1 MPDLD
6 NYKNMSMESL
16 GKSLLSQQASNRSRS
31 RRKSRKKE
39 KISKA
44 LAILLGGQA
53 IFNRAIQDRSKELDS
68 FNTIMARK
76 NKKFVAEMKVIGNI
90 LDSLPT
96 ELIDSKDAY
105 QQYLNSPSLQ
115 RAFRTQVRPLI
126 ASAMQKFDK
135 VGYDQAVTSGTIT
148 GDLNKIIDGITAP
161 YFLKAVDGG
170 PSRAQQVLDAGEKY
184 FEGIDRDE
192 VAENLFG
199 ITEGDVEANQA
210 LRLKAAKEDIRK
222 GTNWFSVPG
231 MLGKVFKGEATNFRA
246 LETGDY
252 SQSDL
257 MTVFDKTINIGE
269 FITPNFSEVM
279 KSWDNNKNY
288 INMALGIEEF
298 MNTSPQ
304 SRQARAMD
312 RVIRKSI
319 EDLNEAK
326 PEDWTQKDFDNFR
339 LKRFKELEEAMALK
353 DAIYDDTPTELDVYL
368 GREIAKTWGGLR
380 ILLDNPDREAAV
392 MLENRYGVD
401 LSTMNLEAKDQ
412 LAMRI
417 ILAEGVDPFDPANY
431 EEAFGKPNYADKIPG
446 RLELFEAG
454 ERKWELGREGV
465 YNESNFINNLSKIQ
479 AYLTP
484 TFKGVSAD
492 GIPEVSDPIAKVQ
505 ETGDVDKVGGA
516 NVTNTLNTMNTQ
528 NAEFAEATLA
538 AMLDNNETFA
548 QQVRAVYPTTL
559 DAQQALMEGT
569 FSLEI
574 PQTTMEPVDQQMQE
588 VGAESWRDPYSAR
601 KDIYAEG
608 QTGVQVVPGA
618 IYDAGVRQFDRQA
631 LTTIERHLTGR
642 VNDPSGYQAALTRLG
657 MSDEEAR
664 QQFSVQ

>member
-76 NKKFVAEMKVIGNI
+76 NKKFVAEMKVIGNV

-312 RVIRKSI
+312 RVIRKAI

-339 LKRFKELEEAMALK
+339 LKRFEELEEAMALK

-417 ILAEGVDPFDPANY
+417 ILAEGVDPFDPLIM
-431 EEAFGKPNYADKIPG
+431 KKH
-446 RLELFEAG
+446 LE
-454 ERKWELGREGV
+454 
-465 YNESNFINNLSKIQ
+465 NLIMQ
-479 AYLTP
+479 I
-484 TFKGVSAD
+484 TF
-492 GIPEVSDPIAKVQ
+492 Q
-505 ETGDVDKVGGA
+505 VD
-516 NVTNTLNTMNTQ
+516 
-528 NAEFAEATLA
+528 
-538 AMLDNNETFA
+538 
-548 QQVRAVYPTTL
+548 
-559 DAQQALMEGT
+559 
-569 FSLEI
+569 
-574 PQTTMEPVDQQMQE
+574 
-588 VGAESWRDPYSAR
+588 
-601 KDIYAEG
+601 
-608 QTGVQVVPGA
+608 
-618 IYDAGVRQFDRQA
+618 
-631 LTTIERHLTGR
+631 
-642 VNDPSGYQAALTRLG
+642 
-657 MSDEEAR
+657 
-664 QQFSVQ
+664 